1 MNEEITPAH
10 PFLDAI
16 SYQRALSRV
25 FTDERTIDGLAE
37 MVHLHKGGMGWFPVT
52 LPSYVLVALCDKV
65 LTGVLAAER
74 RRLLRFGIEAERQ
87 LKAREERR
95 G

>member
-1 MNEEITPAH
+1 MNEQITTAH

-37 MVHLHKGGMGWFPVT
+37 MVHLHKGSLGWFPVT
-52 LPSYVLVALCDKV
+52 LPSYVLVALVDKV
-65 LTGVLAAER
+65 LKDVLAAER
-74 RRLLRFGIEAERQ
+74 RKLLMFGLEAEKQ
-87 LKAREERR
+87 NKARDQA
-95 G
+95 

>member
-1 MNEEITPAH
+1 MNEEITTAH

-37 MVHLHKGGMGWFPVT
+37 MVHLHKGSLGWFPVT
-52 LPSYVLVALCDKV
+52 LPSYVLVALVDKV
-65 LTGVLAAER
+65 LKDVLAAER
-74 RRLLRFGIEAERQ
+74 RKLLLFGLEAEKQNR
-87 LKAREERR
+87 ARERA
-95 G
+95 

>member
-1 MNEEITPAH
+1 MNEKITTAH

-37 MVHLHKGGMGWFPVT
+37 MVHLHKGSLGWFPVT
-52 LPSYVLVALCDKV
+52 LPSYVLVALVDKV
-65 LTGVLAAER
+65 LKDVLAAER
-74 RRLLRFGIEAERQ
+74 RKLLLFGIEAERWNR
-87 LKAREERR
+87 AHSR
-95 G
+95 GE

>member
-1 MNEEITPAH
+1 VNEEVTTAH

-65 LTGVLAAER
+65 LKDVLAAER
-74 RRLLRFGIEAERQ
+74 RKLLMFGLEAEKQ
-87 LKAREERR
+87 NKAREAGR
-95 G
+95 